1 MDAFVLETRE
11 EVMPPRLQFV
21 LEIVELAGVSQRE
34 LTQSQKSL
42 GRDIS
47 ITVYSYARPITR
59 HLDRTQHR
67 YEIESTQNSSLYRQ
81 SSGLRDPKRSSG
93 RYIIIQA
100 PAAAG
105 SLGNPDRNTSDSDPL
120 EGQRI

>member
-1 MDAFVLETRE
+1 MDAFVLETRD
-11 EVMPPRLQFV
+11 EVIPPRLQVV
-21 LEIVELAGVSQRE
+21 LEVVELAGASQRE

-47 ITVYSYARPITR
+47 TTVYSYAGPITR
-59 HLDRTQHR
+59 HLDRTRHR

-81 SSGLRDPKRSSG
+81 SSCLRDPKRSSG
-93 RYIIIQA
+93 RYIIIKT

-105 SLGNPDRNTSDSDPL
+105 SLGNPDRNTLDSDPL
-120 EGQRI
+120 ESQRI